1 MEQENS
7 FAEVER
13 DYVIL
18 DSNTLCTI
26 YIGLSRPKNSIG
38 LLCQR
43 ALRNGDEVCMIH
55 VVGGMLDEVGP
66 ALSMTKHLAFF
77 PLTHLPLHWLQFS
90 HRKKLFP
97 SMPFI
102 CTSIPTAFALSSAS
116 EQSRLHSAT
125 HTHTHDTDR
134 SAARKKCVDSRQMKI
149 IHWLNGSQCAV
160 GQSADTLKC
169 ASCLLS
175 KRGEIKGEDVDGPWS
190 LFSVPCS
197 QLACQ

>member
-7 FAEVER
+7 FCRSWER
-13 DYVIL
+13 
-18 DSNTLCTI
+18 LCDIRLKYPLYHLYRSQQTKELNRSSLPKSPMHWGW
-26 YIGLSRPKNSIG
+26 GLHDTCSR
-38 LLCQR
+38 R
-43 ALRNGDEVCMIH
+43 Y
-55 VVGGMLDEVGP
+55 
-66 ALSMTKHLAFF
+66 LAFF